1 MAKTSKPKRTPA
13 AKAKSPVKSSV
24 ATHDK
29 NDLLPRVQKIIAG
42 QLKKKPEEIVLSA
55 GLQTDLSGD
64 SLDALEI
71 IFQLE
76 EEFNI
81 KIDEEAARHM
91 ATVQDIVSYV
101 TKKVKS
107 ESPSKK

>member
-1 MAKTSKPKRTPA
+1 MAKPT
-13 AKAKSPVKSSV
+13 KAKSKGKSTKSG
-24 ATHDK
+24 
-29 NDLLPRVQKIIAG
+29 NDIIPRIQRIIAG
-42 QLKKKPEEIVLSA
+42 QLKKKPDEITLKA

-81 KIDEEAARHM
+81 KIDEEDARKM
-91 ATVQDIVSYV
+91 VTVQDIVNYV

-107 ESPSKK
+107 

>member
-1 MAKTSKPKRTPA
+1 MAKSTKTKSKTKS
-13 AKAKSPVKSSV
+13 AKSG
-24 ATHDK
+24 
-29 NDLLPRVQKIIAG
+29 NDIIPRIQRIIAG
-42 QLKKKPEEIVLSA
+42 QLKKRPEEIVLKA

-81 KIDEEAARHM
+81 KIDEEDARKM
-91 ATVQDIVSYV
+91 VTVQDIVNYV

-107 ESPSKK
+107 